1 MRFKIFV
8 LSLFF
13 ILTSCAD
20 SLDKN
25 LQLEADEQ
33 VVEDLSFFEYR
44 AKAAKYLIIHCTA
57 TDPKYPWSAQRLT
70 DFFKKERKW
79 NRLGYN
85 YYITQDGEIH
95 ALTPINNDS
104 IVNFDELTYN
114 ASGLNSVSFAI
125 SLEGGSQLYK
135 GKLIDAD
142 NFTENQKI
150 SLVYLVGVIKGFA
163 PSVKIIPHNSVNK
176 GKSCPVMK
184 IDFLNYEQQG

>member
-1 MRFKIFV
+1 MKFKIYV
-8 LSLFF
+8 LSLLF
-13 ILTSCAD
+13 IVTSCAD

-25 LQLEADEQ
+25 LQIEADEQ
-33 VVEDLSFFEYR
+33 VIEDISLFEYR
-44 AKAAKYLIIHCTA
+44 AKEVKYLIIHCTA

-70 DFFKKERKW
+70 DFFIKERKW

-95 ALTPINNDS
+95 ALTPINEDS
-104 IVNFDELTYN
+104 LVNFDELTYN

-135 GKLIDAD
+135 GILIDSD

-150 SLVYLVGVIKGFA
+150 SLLYLVTVIKGFA
-163 PSVKIIPHNSVNK
+163 PSIQVIPHNLVNK
-176 GKSCPVMK
+176 RKSCPVMK
-184 IDFLNYEQQG
+184 IDFLQYEQ